1 MLLIWGLGDIIKY
14 YLSMLDRTG
23 ALDRRTVVVV
33 IL

>member
-1 MLLIWGLGDIIKY
+1 MLLTWGSGDVIEY
-14 YLSMLDRTG
+14 YLSMLDCIG